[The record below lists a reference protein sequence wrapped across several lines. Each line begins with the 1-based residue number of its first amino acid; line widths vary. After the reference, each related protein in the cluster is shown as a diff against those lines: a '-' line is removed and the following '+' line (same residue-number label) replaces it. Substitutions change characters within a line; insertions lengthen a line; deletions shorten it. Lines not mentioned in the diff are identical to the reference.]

1 VRILLVHN
9 RYRSAEPSGENH
21 VVESEAHELRQRGHD
36 VQVWGPSSDE
46 IADQSPLRKLLLP
59 ARVVWSRDSARALAA
74 ALDEDRPDVVHLHNT
89 FPLISGSI
97 LPVLRARG
105 VPTVATVHN
114 YRLIC
119 AGGSLFRDGQVC
131 HDCLPSSHWPGV
143 RHGCYRESRVATAP
157 VALSNA
163 VHDDRWK
170 ALDAVLT
177 LSSAQRD
184 LLIEAGYSPE
194 RVIVKP
200 NFVAEHPGSADHGP
214 PGTGFVYAGRWA
226 DTKGVQV
233 ILDAWALLERRGL
246 LPELT
251 IIGSGPLEDEVARF
265 AVDRPNVRVLGRVT
279 RDECFEEFEQA
290 RAVLVPSVWEETFGL
305 VVAEAMMFGR
315 AAVCSNRGSFPD
327 LITDGTDGLLVRPA
341 DPEALA
347 AAVEKLHGDEAL
359 AARLGERARVTY
371 ESRFRPEPNM
381 ELLESIYERVLGMV
395 RS

>member
-21 VVESEAHELRQRGHD
+21 VVESEARELRERGHD

-46 IADQSPLRKLLLP
+46 IAEQTPLQKLLLP

-97 LPVLRARG
+97 LPVLRDRG

-119 AGGSLFRDGQVC
+119 AGGSLFRDGRVC

-143 RHGCYRESRVATAP
+143 RHGCYRESRFATAP
-157 VALSNA
+157 VALSNV

-184 LLIEAGYSPE
+184 LFIEAGYDPE

-200 NFVAEHPGSADHGP
+200 NFVTEYPGSADHGP

-233 ILDAWALLERRGL
+233 ILDAWALLEHRGL
-246 LPELT
+246 RPELT
-251 IIGSGPLEDEVARF
+251 IIGSGPLEDDVARF
-265 AVDRPNVRVLGRVT
+265 AVDRPNVHVLGRIK
-279 RDECFEEFEQA
+279 RDECFAQFEQA

-315 AAVCSNRGSFPD
+315 AAVCSDRGSFPD
-327 LITDGTDGLLVRPA
+327 LITDGTDGLLVPAA
-341 DPEALA
+341 DPDALA
-347 AAVEKLHGDEAL
+347 GAVETLHGDEAL
-359 AARLGERARVTY
+359 ATRLGLRARATY

-381 ELLESIYERVLGMV
+381 ELLESIYERVLGVV

>member
-9 RYRSAEPSGENH
+9 RYRSAEPSGENQ
-21 VVESEAHELRQRGHD
+21 VVECETRELLERGHD

-46 IADQSPLRKLLLP
+46 IAEQSPFRKLLLP
-59 ARVVWSRDSARALAA
+59 ARVVWSRDSAQALAA
-74 ALDEDRPDVVHLHNT
+74 VLDDDRPDVVHLHNT

-97 LPVLRARG
+97 LPVLRERG

-119 AGGSLFRDGQVC
+119 AGGTLFREGRVC
-131 HDCLPSSHWPGV
+131 HDCLPSSNWPAV
-143 RHGCYRESRVATAP
+143 RHGCYRESRIATAP
-157 VALSNA
+157 VALSNV

-184 LLIEAGYSPE
+184 LFIEAGYDPE

-200 NFVAEHPGSADHGP
+200 NFVTEHPGSADHGP
-214 PGTGFVYAGRWA
+214 PGTAFVYAGRWA

-233 ILDAWALLERRGL
+233 ILDAWALLERRGVR
-246 LPELT
+246 PELT
-251 IIGSGPLEDEVARF
+251 IIGSGPMEDDVARF
-265 AVDRPNVRVLGRVT
+265 ADDRPNVHVLGRVS
-279 RDECFEEFEQA
+279 RDECFEQFKAA

-315 AAVCSNRGSFPD
+315 TAVCSDRGSFPD
-327 LITDGTDGLLVRPA
+327 LVTDGTDGLLVRPA

-347 AAVEKLHGDEAL
+347 EAVETLDGDEAL
-359 AARLGERARVTY
+359 ATRLGVRARATY